1 MKNKDKI
8 FCELSGRILPWYEVH
23 ARSMPWR
30 RPDVDPYW
38 TLVSEIM
45 LQQTRVETVIP
56 YFQRFI
62 RELPSL
68 KDLASA
74 GEEQLLKLWEG
85 LGYYSRVRNLQKAA
99 QAAMELFSG
108 QLPQSVE
115 DLLRLP
121 GIGEY
126 TAGAIASIAFHQKA
140 PAVDGNV
147 LRVCARLLDYEKD
160 IMKPPFRKEI
170 TAALLEIYPEGKCS
184 EFTQSLMDL
193 GAMICIPGK
202 PRCSD
207 CPLQEICCGFK
218 AGRASLLPVKKEKP
232 LRRIELK
239 TVLILQSTNSRTAL
253 RKRTEKG
260 VLSGMWELPSLEGH
274 IPEKELRE
282 YLEAKKIL
290 VETMEY
296 SKKGKHIFSH
306 LEWHM
311 EFWIIRCKNEIS
323 SYVWAD
329 PDDLLHTYSLPA
341 AFRKFL

>member
-1 MKNKDKI
+1 MKNKDQI

-62 RELPSL
+62 RELPTL
-68 KDLASA
+68 KDLALA
-74 GEEQLLKLWEG
+74 EEEHLLKLWEG
-85 LGYYSRVRNLQKAA
+85 LGYYSRVRNLQKTARAA
-99 QAAMELFSG
+99 VERFQG

-115 DLLRLP
+115 ELCSLP

-126 TAGAIASIAFHQKA
+126 TAGAIASIAFHRKT

-147 LRVCARLLDYEKD
+147 LRVCARLLDYGED
-160 IMKPPFRKEI
+160 IMKGPFRKSI
-170 TAALLEIYPEGKCS
+170 TESLQEVYPEGKCS

-193 GAMICIPGK
+193 GAMICIPGN
-202 PRCSD
+202 PRCEQ
-207 CPLQEICCGFK
+207 CPLQEICLGVK
-218 AGRASLLPVKKEKP
+218 AGRAGSLPVKKEKP
-232 LRRIELK
+232 LRKIEAK
-239 TVLILQSTNSRTAL
+239 TVLILQSMDSKTAL
-253 RKRTEKG
+253 RKRTGKG

-274 IPEKELRE
+274 LPEQELRK
-282 YLEAKKIL
+282 YLKTQQIV
-290 VETMEY
+290 VESLKY
-296 SKKGKHIFSH
+296 FKKGKHIFSH

-311 EFWIIRCKNEIS
+311 EFWIILCKNENPTF
-323 SYVWAD
+323 VWAD
-329 PDDLLHTYSLPA
+329 PEELLHTYSLPA